1 MPDARL
7 IITIDFCDNFPQINL
22 MVPLKI
28 SHQMVEPKNTP
39 LTSETAKSYS
49 TVFTKPKPAKTAVK
63 NKMVMGL
70 DIVRKKEEKN
80 DCLKAFMINKVN

>member
-28 SHQMVEPKNTP
+28 SHQMV
-39 LTSETAKSYS
+39 
-49 TVFTKPKPAKTAVK
+49 
-63 NKMVMGL
+63 MGL